1 MNLQRVYN
9 WSSML
14 IMLVFKATSRNQR
27 LRQNIYDISEAYD
40 IITLD
45 DSKFQFKKKRIKHKQ
60 APDIRSD
67 IGLYSLNILNVKE
80 LIFCS
85 IR

>member
-45 DSKFQFKKKRIKHKQ
+45 DSKFQFKKK
-60 APDIRSD
+60 
-67 IGLYSLNILNVKE
+67 E
-80 LIFCS
+80 
-85 IR
+85 